1 MAKAAAHAKAK
12 TPTRVSKSKVKAV
25 RIESVV
31 GLVPFSYQDVAYQID
46 VGKAKVYRRFIEI
59 EKSKQYSIMN
69 AFRGTRLSV

>member
-25 RIESVV
+25 RIECV